1 MSNKKL
7 KYSVLLSLCLGMVSC
22 DCIQRLQ
29 GYVIDAETGQPL
41 SDVFYSRSSLLTEE
55 EKKYEHNDT
64 LHRYQLRT
72 DSTGWFN
79 DSRLANGYNCKPY
92 LVLWLDKEGYQPV
105 RLEWQRNKSSWD
117 TLVVKLQKIEGDQN

>member
-1 MSNKKL
+1 MPNKKL
-7 KYSVLLSLCLGMVSC
+7 KYFVLLSLCLGTISC

-41 SDVFYSRSSLLTEE
+41 SEVFFSRSSLLTEE
-55 EKKYEHNDT
+55 EKKYERNDT

-72 DSTGWFN
+72 DSTGWFM
-79 DSRLANGYNCKPY
+79 DGRLANGFNCKPH

-105 RLEWQRNKSSWD
+105 RVEWQRNKSSLD
-117 TLVVKLQKIEGDQN
+117 TLIVKLQKIEGD